1 MAQARQSTENTGRH
15 AVLVAAGILASR
27 LIGLVRQRVFSHF
40 FGLSDTADAFSSALR
55 VPNILQQS
63 PDLLIFSGGINDG
76 TTGLQTAAGGVFVL
90 TLPTEGTIDAAI

>member
-40 FGLSDTADAFSSALR
+40 FGLSDTADAFSSAL
-55 VPNILQQS
+55 V
-63 PDLLIFSGGINDG
+63 FMVV
-76 TTGLQTAAGGVFVL
+76 GLKTVRSSFRRLAGW
-90 TLPTEGTIDAAI
+90 A